1 MACAEQFKEGIS
13 ASSTLLEGNAEV
25 ASDVPSILTVESCS
39 EVFSESLESSQ
50 ASAEADPSSSNIHQ
64 NPDWLKELKIN
75 FHTEIIS
82 PCSARTRQAVDGDE
96 YVEVWLSSS

>member
-1 MACAEQFKEGIS
+1 MLISDNFKMA
-13 ASSTLLEGNAEV
+13 
-25 ASDVPSILTVESCS
+25 S
-39 EVFSESLESSQ
+39 ETDGSESEIERCSSVRSTTQ

-64 NPDWLKELKIN
+64 NPDWLKQLKIN

-96 YVEVWLSSS
+96 YVEVWLTSS